1 MPGTGRTCRV
11 WWNTLNREVSGV
23 VERET
28 APDTYLVRLGGGKC
42 SIVHKSSIRRWE
54 EQQSE

>member
-1 MPGTGRTCRV
+1 M
-11 WWNTLNREVSGV
+11 WWNCVNREISGAA
-23 VERET
+23 EAET
-28 APDTYLVRLGGGKC
+28 APDTYLVRLDNGKC